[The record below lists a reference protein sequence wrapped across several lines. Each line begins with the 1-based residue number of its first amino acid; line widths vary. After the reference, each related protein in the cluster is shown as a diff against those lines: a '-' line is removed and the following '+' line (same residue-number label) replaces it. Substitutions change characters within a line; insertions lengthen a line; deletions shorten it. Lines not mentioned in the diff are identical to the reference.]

1 MNARHVCFLRV
12 MGCVGDTPLRAGCG
26 VCSCGGG
33 EVRDSR
39 FCCGGWQKR
48 HAGKVRVSGTGAF
61 AASVVSGSYAA
72 PACGG
77 VSGNPCLSVRMRFR
91 RNTTGSAL
99 CAAS

>member
-1 MNARHVCFLRV
+1 MVSVAV
-12 MGCVGDTPLRAGCG
+12 DD
-26 VCSCGGG
+26 G

-61 AASVVSGSYAA
+61 AASVVSVSYAA

-91 RNTTGSAL
+91 RNTGVL
-99 CAAS
+99 CRDCC